1 MYKRIDDRYIKPWM
15 LRENHSI
22 KDPKIIETYMHLTE
36 TEALKLIK
44 DGKLPGSSTFTQLST
59 LDLNGSSSGDQSQK
73 ASVSNLSTIQGG
85 EVDPHNAEY
94 RQTQED
100 MDETNIHHVLSEN
113 LFTAGK
119 KVKCKMTESA
129 EKDHLFFLHEK
140 FFH

>member
-1 MYKRIDDRYIKPWM
+1 M

-36 TEALKLIK
+36 REALKLIE
-44 DGKLPGSSTFTQLST
+44 DGSYKLAGSRTLTDLST

-73 ASVSNLSTIQGG
+73 ASVSNLSAMQGG

-100 MDETNIHHVLSEN
+100 MDETKIHHVLSEN

-119 KVKCKMTESA
+119 KVKC
-129 EKDHLFFLHEK
+129 
-140 FFH
+140 

>member
-73 ASVSNLSTIQGG
+73 ASVSNVSTIQGG

-100 MDETNIHHVLSEN
+100 MEGERANHGHPRGCIGQIIEEVDE
-113 LFTAGK
+113 K
-119 KVKCKMTESA
+119 
-129 EKDHLFFLHEK
+129 
-140 FFH
+140 

>member
-1 MYKRIDDRYIKPWM
+1 M

-36 TEALKLIK
+36 REALKLIE
-44 DGKLPGSSTFTQLST
+44 DGSYKLAGSRTLTDLST

-100 MDETNIHHVLSEN
+100 MDETKIHHVLSEN

-119 KVKCKMTESA
+119 KVKCKMTDSA
-129 EKDHLFFLHEK
+129 EKGHLFFLHEK